1 MEIYWTDTAKETY
14 WYILDFLSGN
24 WGDKVVAKF
33 ISQTEKSIS
42 LIAQFPTLHECIADF
57 SEVRKVVLHKN
68 CSFLYRIANE
78 KIELLVFWDTRQEPF
93 I

>member
-14 WYILDFLSGN
+14 LYILDFLSDK
-24 WGDKVVAKF
+24 WGEKITTKF
-33 ISQTEKSIS
+33 INQTEKSIS
-42 LIAQFPTLHECIADF
+42 LIAQFPTLYECIGGF